1 MQNNRQYQA
10 IAVPNNKLHK
20 HDLSHQHVTTLDF
33 FRLQPI
39 SIMETVAGDKISL
52 NVRSLVEASPLAT
65 KVYGSAHLDLHCFF
79 VPFRLLWKEWNNY
92 YYGDGANSSF
102 QLPYVPFGAKG
113 FMDYVFGASEDYPV
127 GVTPEKER
135 RAIFGSLG
143 YPCNFYNSSSDIGTS
158 ANVSALPA
166 RAYQQIWWDWFRD
179 SVNIPESTRS
189 SYLSTDGG
197 QIQQNQWTTLFAP
210 RYRTFRKDFI
220 TTILSPESSG
230 QEGVLIPTSEY
241 RADPYTQTNTLRDMG
256 VNSDGSVVAY
266 GAEKSATVYGRLVDT
281 LRVPVLRGSIA
292 LQRFLERLGVTGS
305 RPIERI
311 FSTFGVRPTP
321 ERLDMSEFIGYK
333 SIPLSIDGLVN
344 TGSSSK
350 LDSGDGMS
358 PFGDV
363 DNAAFGTMQ
372 GRASGGGQTD
382 TWHYNSEE
390 HGYIMVVASIVPDYL
405 NACTIDRLFTR
416 GLDPTGD
423 GNLDFFQPDF
433 DGSNY
438 RPVFLKHVAWPT
450 TSSPDS
456 WKGPERFKPNQLVGY
471 QPYAEDYRVI
481 LDRVSGDFLEKASST
496 FLRNMV
502 FLRNLTDM
510 SPSSVV
516 AGLNLTTPTA
526 DDRARFDNHF
536 QVTSGDKDHFILN
549 NFIAVDAM
557 RPISG
562 SQLPTELSDMANRDL
577 LETSKLGIRL

>member
-39 SIMETVAGDKISL
+39 SIMEAVAGDKISL

-102 QLPYVPFGAKG
+102 QLPYAPFGADG
-113 FMDYVFGASEDYPV
+113 FMDYVFGASSES
-127 GVTPEKER
+127 TSLNTEKER

-143 YPCNFYNSSSDIGTS
+143 YPCNFYNSSTTFGDG
-158 ANVSALPA
+158 ANCSALPA

-179 SVNIPESTRS
+179 SVNIPESTRL
-189 SYLSTDGG
+189 SYLSTEGG
-197 QIQQNQWTTLFAP
+197 QIQQNQWSTLFAP
-210 RYRTFRKDFI
+210 RFRTFRKDYI
-220 TTILSPESSG
+220 TTILSPESAG

-241 RADPYTQTNTLRDMG
+241 RTDPYSASETVRDVG
-256 VNSDGSVVAY
+256 VNRNGDIVGFGPEHA
-266 GAEKSATVYGRLVDT
+266 GTVYGRLIDT
-281 LRVPVLRGSIA
+281 LRVPVLRGSVA

-311 FSTFGVRPTP
+311 FSTFGVRPKP

-344 TGSSSK
+344 TGSTTK
-350 LDSGDGMS
+350 LDGADGVS
-358 PFGDV
+358 PFGDTG
-363 DNAAFGTMQ
+363 AADFGTMQ
-372 GRASGGGQTD
+372 GRASGGGQSD
-382 TWHYNSEE
+382 TWHYNVEE
-390 HGYIMVVASIVPDYL
+390 HGYIMVIASIVPDYV

-450 TSSPDS
+450 TSSPEA
-456 WKGPERFKPNQLVGY
+456 WMGPERFKPNQLVGY

-481 LDRVSGDFLEKASST
+481 LDRVSGDFLEKGST
-496 FLRNMV
+496 EYLSNMV
-502 FLRNLTDM
+502 FMRNLTDM
-510 SPSSVV
+510 APASVV
-516 AGLNLTTPTA
+516 AGLNLTTATGS
-526 DDRARFDNHF
+526 DRARFDNHF
-536 QVTSGDKDHFILN
+536 QVTNAGKDHFILN
-549 NFIAVDAM
+549 NYIAIDAM